1 MSQLA
6 VIPAQTGIHRAKS
19 LAKYFFHMDCLRL
32 SNESGLRRDD
42 ARRGWRILSSP
53 LFLCMMAIAVL
64 LLMLPALAH
73 AQSINI
79 DTGAKGG
86 GSVTAR
92 LIQMVVLLTVI
103 SLAPSILVMV
113 TSFMRIIIVL
123 TFVRTAIG
131 TQTTPPSQ
139 VLVALAMFLTFFIM
153 TPTLQKAYDEGI
165 KPWTAEQITEE
176 QGIARTAEPFRGF
189 MLHHVREKDLKLFI
203 DMYKTKIEKPE
214 ATPFQVLIPAFMISE
229 LRRAFEIGFLIFL
242 PFLIIDLVV
251 ASIIMAMGMISL
263 PPVVISLPFKIIFFV
278 LIDGWYMVAGSLVR
292 SFGVEP

>member
-1 MSQLA
+1 MNTLTHPF
-6 VIPAQTGIHRAKS
+6 VS
-19 LAKYFFHMDCLRL
+19 LKWRRL
-32 SNESGLRRDD
+32 LPSL
-42 ARRGWRILSSP
+42 LCV
-53 LFLCMMAIAVL
+53 LFIAAL
-64 LLMLPALAH
+64 FLMLPTLAH
-73 AQSINI
+73 AQSISI
-79 DTGAKGG
+79 DTGAGKSA

-92 LIQMVVLLTVI
+92 LIQTIVLITVI

-139 VLVALAMFLTFFIM
+139 VLVALALFLTFFIM

-165 KPWTAEQITEE
+165 KPWTTEKITDE
-176 QGIARTAEPFRGF
+176 QGMARTAEPFREF
-189 MLHHVREKDLKLFI
+189 MLQHVREKDLKLFI
-203 DMYKTKIEKPE
+203 DMSKSDIAKPE

-278 LIDGWYMVAGSLVR
+278 MIDGWYMVAGSLVR
-292 SFGVEP
+292 SFGVQP

>member
-1 MSQLA
+1 M
-6 VIPAQTGIHRAKS
+6 
-19 LAKYFFHMDCLRL
+19 
-32 SNESGLRRDD
+32 
-42 ARRGWRILSSP
+42 GWRVLP
-53 LFLCMMAIAVL
+53 L
-64 LLMLPALAH
+64 LLFVAVALLLPGLAH
-73 AQSINI
+73 AQSISI
-79 DTGAKGG
+79 DTGAGQNA

-92 LIQMVVLLTVI
+92 LIQTIVLITVI

-139 VLVALAMFLTFFIM
+139 VLVALALFLTFFIM
-153 TPTLQKAYDEGI
+153 TPTLQKSYEEGI
-165 KPWTAEQITEE
+165 KPWTAEKITEE
-176 QGIARTAEPFRGF
+176 QGIARTAEPFREF
-189 MLHHVREKDLKLFI
+189 MLHHVRQKDLKLFI
-203 DMYKTKIEKPE
+203 DMSKTEIEKPE

-278 LIDGWYMVAGSLVR
+278 MIDGWYMLAGSLVR